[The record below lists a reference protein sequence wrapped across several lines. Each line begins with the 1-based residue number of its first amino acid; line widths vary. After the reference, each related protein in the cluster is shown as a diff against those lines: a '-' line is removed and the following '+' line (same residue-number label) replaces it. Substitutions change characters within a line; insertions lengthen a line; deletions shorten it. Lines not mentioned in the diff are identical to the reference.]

1 MSRIFTQSMFVSAS
15 ALAFFLGLAL
25 VEGRAVENHVE
36 VQCLPSA
43 PTICIGE
50 YIALIPESG
59 FECPDLPDTST
70 CGETDPVGGW
80 DWEYIFVDGLSDG
93 VGSWPAIE
101 AAKTGLIVKVRI
113 EDDRSTG
120 SVTTEAGETCTS
132 CSACDSDGGSFS
144 IQYDCTNLANG
155 SSVNTCVSM
164 DPFVYPFDLGAA
176 AVSTP
181 APSSN
186 AATSN
191 IVLWSMLLPRLVGLI
206 GF

>member
-1 MSRIFTQSMFVSAS
+1 MYRIFTVSALS
-15 ALAFFLGLAL
+15 LFMGLAL
-25 VEGRAVENHVE
+25 VEGTGRAVENHVE

-59 FECPDLPDTST
+59 FICPDLPDTST

-80 DWEYIFVDGLSDG
+80 DWEYIFVDGLREG
-93 VGSWPAIE
+93 VGSWPTIE

-113 EDDRSTG
+113 EDDRSTC
-120 SVTTEAGETCTS
+120 SIMTEAGETCTS
-132 CSACDSDGGSFS
+132 CSACDSGEAFS

-155 SSVNTCVSM
+155 TSVNTCVSM

-176 AVSTP
+176 AVSVP
-181 APSSN
+181 A
-186 AATSN
+186 AATSTAL
-191 IVLWSMLLPRLVGLI
+191 LWSMVLPLLVGLI